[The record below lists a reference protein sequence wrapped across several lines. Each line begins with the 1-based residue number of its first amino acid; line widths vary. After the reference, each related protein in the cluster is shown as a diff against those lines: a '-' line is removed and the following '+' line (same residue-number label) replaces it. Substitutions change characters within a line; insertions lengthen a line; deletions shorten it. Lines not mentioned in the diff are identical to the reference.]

1 MEEVIIVVL
10 LLWLRGGKKDTPVG
24 SGGAG
29 GGSGGAGGATGS
41 GGSGA
46 TTTMTP
52 SFIDKPTP
60 TAGIGYRPT
69 PSPAVPYPPVYQP
82 PTPPVPQIVTPVS
95 PPVPQPP
102 QPLQPPQPI
111 KPQVRDPATPPGPGL
126 TPMWDDGRPAFCG
139 REWMPLEMTPCAPG
153 RDNPTIR
160 SGTPPPG
167 TRVIAFAPPYSS
179 VFHGSP
185 SCPAKPAQGGIHYLI
200 AGSPEWLQVCG
211 PANPTQEI

>member
-24 SGGAG
+24 VEGAGAGGAG
-29 GGSGGAGGATGS
+29 GS
-41 GGSGA
+41 GGSSGGSNT

-69 PSPAVPYPPVYQP
+69 PSPAVPVFPVHQP
-82 PTPPVPQIVTPVS
+82 PTPQVPQVVTPLT
-95 PPVPQPP
+95 PPTPQPP
-102 QPLQPPQPI
+102 VVRPPAPSPQ
-111 KPQVRDPATPPGPGL
+111 PQVRDPATPPGPGL

-139 REWMPLEMTPCAPG
+139 REWIPLELTPCAPG
-153 RDNPTIR
+153 RDNPLPR

-167 TRVIAFAPPYSS
+167 TRVIAFAPPWSS
-179 VFHGSP
+179 VYYSSP
-185 SCPAKPAQGGIHYLI
+185 SCPAKPSQGGIHYLI